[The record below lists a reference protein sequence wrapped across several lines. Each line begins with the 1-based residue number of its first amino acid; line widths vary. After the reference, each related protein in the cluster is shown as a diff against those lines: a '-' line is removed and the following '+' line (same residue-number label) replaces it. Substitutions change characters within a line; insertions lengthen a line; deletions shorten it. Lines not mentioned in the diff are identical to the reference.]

1 MRIRI
6 ILILIFLSFT
16 CLANDV
22 KDYAF
27 KTIRTTQGLT
37 DDGVKSV
44 LIDSRGYVWIGTQ
57 MGLNRYDGVRIKNFY
72 GNDLGLSSNFISTIC
87 EDHDG
92 NVWVGTSEGLAVYD
106 YRNATFWKPAC
117 QDGLSRLFISS
128 IACNSEG
135 LIMVLANNG
144 QLFTYESSKNLLT
157 STGVAFPPGNGR
169 MVFDAEDN
177 LVIIVSPKNLYKYS
191 NGEALPVRPV
201 NHPDI
206 FEDEEIWGPVCRSDA
221 EGIIYVSTKKNG
233 VFEVDLKRNV
243 AKPLLK
249 WELDEKPTGL
259 TLVENRLLWCTTT
272 AGLIRYDIKTGQVLR
287 MRHDQNNPFSISED
301 YLSCIAAN
309 AKGDIWVGTS
319 KSGVSFANESMN
331 RFKKF
336 FQTDNGE
343 SLSNCV
349 IKGFC
354 EDNDG
359 TVWITTERMGLLKY
373 IPQTGSVERVK
384 NLRIPQFLSSI
395 TSDSDA
401 LWIGTQFGLLKY
413 QPSSGEIKKY
423 LSENTASENRVT
435 AVAITSDKSLFV
447 GVVSGVRKYDPAT
460 DSFVPVP
467 GLENITAESFVE
479 DKKGN
484 LWIATYSTG
493 VFKMSEDGEVT
504 SFKNKTQLMTSEV
517 FIDRIGNVW
526 VIGKDSAIARYDEQ
540 QDSFQVISASETNL
554 LSKGIILCA
563 EQGNSGHI
571 WLSTTSGL
579 LDFDSSSLAV
589 SAIYDIRSGILENN
603 FCKASLKTRNGDCLF
618 GSVNGFISFHSGLST
633 PRDYL
638 VDIDALFVG
647 NEEIFGA
654 NNYDYFSIGP
664 NQHCFSV
671 RLSTPGVIG
680 PAIVTCQLIGRDKSP
695 ILIPSDVQ
703 LNYYDLPTGSYTLK
717 ISGHPDIK
725 VSVEPPF
732 FLSPIGVIIILLA
745 FIAMISLII
754 FINNKKQVERNQR
767 MEEDLKRKQEEEFL
781 KEKMNFLSN
790 VVHEIKTPLT
800 LMKTP
805 LQSLSVSNS
814 LTENERKEVE
824 IISNSA
830 DYLDKLSKELLEF
843 IRVEEVGYVLSLK
856 PTDLIET
863 LSFLCYNFSDA
874 AKNRNLRIDFSHD
887 EDQLIVNADERALR
901 KILNNLLH
909 NALKYSE
916 SVFTVMVEHEKGI
929 AYVKVRNDGPII
941 PTEERE
947 NIFKPFVCLGKG
959 SSIYSPSFGIGLT
972 LARKLAT
979 LQGGNLTLS
988 SSQETEFVFS
998 IPVAEDHRPQV
1009 VEYTPNKVP
1018 DNGKPVILIVEDNDY
1033 LADYLKEKMSADF
1046 NVVTVKSAENGLN
1059 ILKVAQVNLV
1069 VTDIGMPGMGGV
1081 ELCRRVRGNTETSK
1095 LPIIVISAIASE
1107 RVKTDCVLGGANIYI
1122 EKPFT
1127 IDYLTASVNS
1137 LLNMDQSGKSAM
1149 DTPPP
1154 KIVVDDRDTRF
1165 LSNLNSVIERHIG
1178 DESFSVK
1185 QLEAELFM
1193 SHSSL
1198 NRKMASLLNTTSVD
1212 YIRATRLK
1220 AAAVILKEQKVNI
1233 TEVCYMVGFSTPAYF
1248 SKCFKDYFG
1257 VTPAEYVNAV

>member
-1 MRIRI
+1 MRLRS
-6 ILILIFLSFT
+6 ILVLLFLSFP
-16 CLANDV
+16 CLANV
-22 KDYAF
+22 GQDYAF

-57 MGLNRYDGVRIKNFY
+57 MGLNRYDGVRIKNY
-72 GNDLGLSSNFISTIC
+72 YENDLGLSANYISTLC

-92 NVWVGTSEGLAVYD
+92 NIWVGTSEGLAVYD
-106 YRNATFWKPAC
+106 YSSATFRVPAC
-117 QDGLSRLFISS
+117 RDDISKLFISA
-128 IACNSEG
+128 IACNSQG
-135 LIMVLANNG
+135 AVLVLANNG
-144 QLFTYESSKNLLT
+144 QLFSYEPSKRQLVA
-157 STGVAFPPGNGR
+157 TGAGLPSGKGR
-169 MVFDAEDN
+169 MAFDTEDN
-177 LVIIVSPKNLYKYS
+177 LIITVSPKNLYKYS

-201 NHPDI
+201 NYPDI
-206 FEDEEIWGPVCRSDA
+206 FEEEEIWGPVCRSDA

-259 TLVENRLLWCTTT
+259 SLVDDRVIWCTTT
-272 AGLIRYDIKTGQVLR
+272 AGLIRYDLKTGKVLR
-287 MRHDQNNPFSISED
+287 LRHAQNNPFTISED
-301 YLSCIAAN
+301 YLSCIATN

-319 KSGVSFANESMN
+319 KSGVSFVNESMN
-331 RFKKF
+331 RFRKF

-349 IKGFC
+349 PKGFC

-359 TVWITTERMGLLKY
+359 AVWITTERMGLLKY
-373 IPQTGSVERVK
+373 IPQKGTLERV
-384 NLRIPQFLSSI
+384 NNTRIPQFLSSI
-395 TSDSDA
+395 TADSGV

-413 QPSSGEIKKY
+413 HPSSGEVKKY
-423 LSENTASENRVT
+423 LSENTTTENRVT
-435 AVAITSDKSLFV
+435 AVSVMPDKRLFV
-447 GVVSGVRKYDPAT
+447 GVVSGVWEYETAT

-484 LWIATYSTG
+484 LWIATYSSG
-493 VFKMSEDGEVT
+493 VFRLSKDGEVT
-504 SFKNKTQLMTSEV
+504 SFKGKTQSMTSEV
-517 FIDRIGNVW
+517 FIDRSGTVW

-540 QDSFQVISASETNL
+540 LDGFQVISASETNL
-554 LSKGIILCA
+554 LPKGILLCA

-579 LDFDSSSLAV
+579 LDFDTSSLAV
-589 SAIYDIRSGILENN
+589 SAIYDIRSGILEDN

-618 GSVNGFISFHSGLST
+618 GSVNGFISFHSGLSA
-633 PRDYL
+633 PRDYF

-647 NEEIFGA
+647 NEEISGG
-654 NNYDYFSIGP
+654 NHYDHFSIGP

-680 PAIVTCQLIGRDKSP
+680 PAIVSCQLIGRDKSP
-695 ILIPSDVQ
+695 ILISSDVQ
-703 LNYYDLPTGSYTLK
+703 LSYYDLPAGSYTLT

-725 VSVEPPF
+725 LTVEPPF
-732 FLSPIGVIIILLA
+732 FFSTLGMTILLLA
-745 FIAMISLII
+745 FFAIVSLII
-754 FINNKKQVERNQR
+754 FITYKKQVERNR
-767 MEEDLKRKQEEEFL
+767 RREEDLKRKQEEEFL

-805 LQSLSVSNS
+805 LQSLSVSHS
-814 LTENERKEVE
+814 LTDNERKELE
-824 IISNSA
+824 IINNSA

-843 IRVEEVGYVLSLK
+843 IRVEEVGYVLSLE

-863 LSFLCYNFSDA
+863 LSFLCYNYSDA

-887 EDQLIVNADERALR
+887 VDQLMVHADEKALR

-916 SVFTVMVEHEKGI
+916 SVFSVRVEHENGM
-929 AYVKVRNDGPII
+929 AYVKVRNDGPVI
-941 PTEERE
+941 PAAERE
-947 NIFKPFVCLGKG
+947 NIFKPFVCLRRG
-959 SSIYSPSFGIGLT
+959 SSIYSQSFGIGLA

-988 SSQETEFVFS
+988 PSEETEFVFS
-998 IPVAEDHRPQV
+998 IPVTENHEPRV
-1009 VEYTPNKVP
+1009 VEYTPDKVP
-1018 DNGKPVILIVEDNDY
+1018 NNGKPIILVVEDNDY
-1033 LADYLKEKMSADF
+1033 LADYLKEKMAEDF
-1046 NVVTVKSAENGLN
+1046 NVITVKSAENGLN
-1059 ILKVAQVNLV
+1059 ILKVVRVNLV
-1069 VTDIGMPGMGGV
+1069 LTDIGMPGMGGV
-1081 ELCRRVRGNTETSK
+1081 ELCRRIRGNAETSE

-1107 RVKTDCVLGGANIYI
+1107 KVKTDCVLGGANIYI

-1137 LLNMDQSGKSAM
+1137 LLSKQSPGTSAM
-1149 DTPPP
+1149 ETPPP
-1154 KIVVDDRDTRF
+1154 KIVVEDRDTRF
-1165 LSNLNSVIERHIG
+1165 LNNLNAVIERHIG

-1212 YIRATRLK
+1212 YIRAMRLK
-1220 AAAVILKEQKVNI
+1220 AAAEILKQRDVNVS
-1233 TEVCYMVGFSTPAYF
+1233 ELGYLVGFSTPAYF
-1248 SKCFKDYFG
+1248 SKCFKDFFG
-1257 VTPAEYVNAV
+1257 VSPSEFANQV